1 MFLLLLSACGTAPE
15 IQVDP
20 ARQAAPDLLVILI
33 DTLRADALAK
43 AHTPV
48 IDALIAQGSSAEH
61 AWSSGTWTCPSVF
74 SLFTGLSVR
83 EHGWDEPSA
92 RIGHYP
98 QLAEQPN
105 LPTTLKNAGFHTAGF
120 YANPYLDENL
130 GMERGFETWHR
141 VPDIQMAKR
150 LEQHLQAHQA
160 DNARHFTYVH
170 LLGPHSP
177 LRPSESARERWQ
189 VDKVWLDGKKGLRIG
204 AAKRNRKEGVREA
217 YRRAYHAVIEDTDT
231 RIGEILTALGPARAS
246 TWIVLTSDHGELLG
260 EHNRVGHGRDLY
272 QGLTHIPFIV
282 APPPGIQ
289 ALELP
294 KALNNAVLPA
304 VASKVLNLPSP
315 WRYSLESPLPLV
327 SQREGYLALSP
338 DGQTKGI
345 WHSTEREYDLSQD
358 PTETHPNP
366 ITTTTHAMREA
377 WLSTTPK
384 GQPSPMLEPIDNA
397 AQEALKALGYQDN

>member
-1 MFLLLLSACGTAPE
+1 MLLLLLSACGSAPE
-15 IQVDP
+15 IQAEP
-20 ARQAAPDLLVILI
+20 ALAAPTDLLVILV

-48 IDALIAQGSSAEH
+48 IDALITQGSNAEH
-61 AWSSGTWTCPSVF
+61 AWSSGTWTVPSIF

-98 QLAEQPN
+98 QLAKIPN

-130 GMERGFETWHR
+130 GMERGFESWHR
-141 VPDIQMAKR
+141 VPDTQMAKR
-150 LEQHLQAHQA
+150 LKEHLQHH
-160 DNARHFTYVH
+160 DEDGARHFRYIH

-189 VDKVWLDGKKGLRIG
+189 VDKAWLDGKKGLRIG

-217 YRRAYHAVIEDTDT
+217 YRRAYHAVIEDTDA
-231 RIGEILTALGPARAS
+231 RIGEILAALGPARAS

-282 APPPGIQ
+282 TPPPGIQ

-294 KALNNAVLPA
+294 PVLNNAVLPA

-315 WRYSLESPLPLV
+315 WRYSLESPLPLIA
-327 SQREGYLALSP
+327 QREGYLALSP

-345 WHSTEREYDLSQD
+345 WHSTEQEYDLSLD
-358 PTETHPNP
+358 PTETSSTP
-366 ITTTTHAMREA
+366 ITQATQDARET
-377 WLSTTPK
+377 WMSTTPK
-384 GQPSPMLEPIDNA
+384 GKPSLTLEVIDNA
-397 AQEALKALGYQDN
+397 AQQALKALGYQDE